1 MQNLEATIATV
12 QEDVKNRP
20 PAEATIKEP
29 EAPVNAEE
37 LVALKA
43 EVDSAK
49 ALIEANK
56 REIDEIGIKEKVN

>member
-1 MQNLEATIATV
+1 MTV
-12 QEDVKNRP
+12 QEEVKNRP
-20 PAEATIKEP
+20 PAEATTKEP
-29 EAPVNAEE
+29 EASVNTEE

-56 REIDEIGIKEKVN
+56 REIDEIGIKEKVNQEKLLVM